1 MITLRAK
8 LELMKDYYTEIQSA
22 LLWHDSYM
30 SWIRQRGP
38 YNPESPYHCVYEH
51 CTAMALERKEDR
63 DQALKAA
70 RISKDKLD
78 ALK

>member
-1 MITLRAK
+1 MYTLRAK
-8 LELMKDYYTEIQSA
+8 LELMKNYYTEIQNA

-51 CTAMALERKEDR
+51 CTVMAAERKEDR
-63 DQALKAA
+63 N
-70 RISKDKLD
+70 D
-78 ALK
+78 ALKSARKLKEKIDRL